1 MKGQN
6 PMMSKYAL
14 ALVLLPALLLAD
26 DSGTV
31 TKVIHVRFGRAE
43 ALKDV
48 LNTGGGTVTANN
60 GLRAVVVRGSASF
73 VAATE
78 QAVKE
83 LDVPLPYEL
92 ARDVELTV
100 YVIGASPQAKPEDRS
115 TADIAPVI
123 KQLKAVFPYGGYQLL
138 DSMIIRSRE
147 GRQSQSD
154 GILRSFSSG
163 QSHPNSYHIRCNLG
177 ERTEAGSDRTI
188 RLDRFSFV
196 TRVPDADVS
205 IDANFDL
212 QNEQKVVVGSTN
224 IDGGNSALFV
234 VVSAKFIQ

>member
-1 MKGQN
+1 
-6 PMMSKYAL
+6 MMSKYAL
-14 ALVLLPALLLAD
+14 ALALLPTLTLAED
-26 DSGTV
+26 AEV
-31 TKVIHVRFGRAE
+31 TKVIHVRYARAE

-48 LNTGGGTVTANN
+48 LNNGGASVLANN
-60 GLRAVVVRGSASF
+60 GLKALVVHGSAAF

-83 LDVPLPYEL
+83 LDVPLPSEL

-100 YVIGASPQAKPEDRS
+100 YVIGASPQATPEDKS

-138 DSMIIRSRE
+138 DSMMIRSRE

-163 QSHPNSYHIRCNLG
+163 QSHPNPYHIRCNLEG
-177 ERTEAGSDRTI
+177 NDEGSDRTI
-188 RLDRFSFV
+188 RFDRFSFA
-196 TRVPDADVS
+196 TQVPDADVS
-205 IDANFDL
+205 IDANFDI

-234 VVSAKFIQ
+234 VVSARFVQ

>member
-1 MKGQN
+1 
-6 PMMSKYAL
+6 MMSKYAL
-14 ALVLLPALLLAD
+14 ALALLPALMLAED
-26 DSGTV
+26 VEV
-31 TKVIHVRFGRAE
+31 TKVIHVRYARAE

-48 LNTGGGTVTANN
+48 LNNGGASVLANN
-60 GLRAVVVRGSASF
+60 GLRALVVHGSASS

-92 ARDVELTV
+92 ARDVEFTV
-100 YVIGASPQAKPEDRS
+100 YVIGASPQATPEDKP

-123 KQLKAVFPYGGYQLL
+123 RQLKAVFPYGGYQLL
-138 DSMIIRSRE
+138 DSMMIRSRE
-147 GRQSQSD
+147 GGGFQSD

-163 QSHPNSYHIRCNLG
+163 QSRPNPYHIRCNLSG
-177 ERTEAGSDRTI
+177 NDEGSDRTI
-188 RLDRFSFV
+188 RLDRFSFS
-196 TRVPDADVS
+196 TKVPDADVS
-205 IDANFDL
+205 IDANFDI

-234 VVSAKFIQ
+234 VVSARFVQ

>member
-1 MKGQN
+1 MT
-6 PMMSKYAL
+6 SKYAAVAL
-14 ALVLLPALLLAD
+14 ALSQPLMFAQKTETQD
-26 DSGTV
+26 V
-31 TKVIHVRFGRAE
+31 TKVIHVRYARAE

-48 LNTGGGTVTANN
+48 LNNGGASVLANN
-60 GLRAVVVRGSASF
+60 GLKAVVVRGSASS

-100 YVIGASPQAKPEDRS
+100 YVIGASPQATPEDKF
-115 TADIAPVI
+115 TAEIAPVI
-123 KQLKAVFPYGGYQLL
+123 RQLKAVFPYGGYQLL
-138 DSMIIRSRE
+138 DSMMIRSRE
-147 GRQSQSD
+147 GRGSQSD

-163 QSHPNSYHIRCNLG
+163 QSHPNPYHIRCNLG
-177 ERTEAGSDRTI
+177 ERNDEGSDRTI
-188 RLDRFSFV
+188 RLDGFSFS

-205 IDANFDL
+205 IDANFDI

-234 VVSAKFIQ
+234 VVSARFVQ